1 MERTRT
7 VAIIG
12 LGLIGGSLG
21 LALKRH
27 HLIGGERRYEVIGYD
42 QSQERR
48 VQAVQRG
55 AIDQAS
61 SNLAGA
67 VQHAEVILLATPVL
81 AIRQVFGDLAPLLHA
96 GALVSDTAS
105 TKAQVM
111 RWAAELLP
119 PSARFIGGHPMAG
132 STGSLEEARPD
143 LFNGATYCLV
153 LPDAA
158 DQSVPEALSQIIEDI
173 GARPLLLDAAVH
185 DQAVAAISHL
195 PFLASSALVET
206 AAAAEPPIL
215 QVMSALA
222 SSGFR
227 DTTRLATG
235 DPTMYHDILLTNRE
249 AILSWLEMYLARLE
263 ELRNLLHTSQGV
275 ENARLKQLFQEARRH
290 RDILIDAKTHTKSLD
305 RSKEDT
311 V

>member
-1 MERTRT
+1 MQT

-27 HLIGGERRYEVIGYD
+27 NETCGKHRYHVIGYD

-48 VQAVQRG
+48 EQARQRG

-61 SNLAGA
+61 PSLAEA
-67 VQHAEVILLATPVL
+67 IQQADVIVLATPAL
-81 AIRQVFGDLAPLLHA
+81 AIRQVLSDLAPLLRQ
-96 GALVSDTAS
+96 GALLSDTAS

-119 PSARFIGGHPMAG
+119 PHARFIGGHPMAG
-132 STGSLEEARPD
+132 GTGSLEESRLD
-143 LFNGATYCLV
+143 LFTGATYCLV
-153 LPDAA
+153 LPDETA
-158 DQSVPEALSQIIEDI
+158 QSVPDVLSQMIADV
-173 GARPLLLDAAVH
+173 GANPLLLDAASH

-195 PFLASSALVET
+195 PFLTASALVET
-206 AAAAEPPIL
+206 LAFADAEAL
-215 QVMSALA
+215 QIMSALA

-227 DTTRLATG
+227 DTTRLAAG
-235 DPTMYHDILLTNRE
+235 DPTMYHDIALTNRE
-249 AILSWLEMYLARLE
+249 AILPRLE
-263 ELRNLLHTSQGV
+263 AYITQLQTLCDLLQTSPQGQ
-275 ENARLKQLFQEARRH
+275 NARLKAFFTHARRN
-290 RDILIDAKTHTKSLD
+290 RDVLLSAKTHKKTLD
-305 RSKEDT
+305 TNEEDT

>member
-1 MERTRT
+1 MQT

-27 HLIGGERRYEVIGYD
+27 NETSSERCYQVIGYD
-42 QSQERR
+42 QSQERCE
-48 VQAVQRG
+48 QARQHG

-61 SNLAGA
+61 PSLAETIQQA
-67 VQHAEVILLATPVL
+67 DVILLATPAL
-81 AIRQVFGDLAPLLHA
+81 AIRQVLSDLAPLLRE
-96 GALVSDTAS
+96 GALLTDTAS

-111 RWAAELLP
+111 RWAAELVP
-119 PSARFIGGHPMAG
+119 PHARFIGGHPMAG
-132 STGSLEEARPD
+132 GTGSLEEARPN
-143 LFNGATYCLV
+143 LFTGATYCLV
-153 LPDAA
+153 LPDETA
-158 DQSVPEALSQIIEDI
+158 QSVPGVLSQMVADV
-173 GARPLLLDAAVH
+173 GANPLLLDAASH

-195 PFLASSALVET
+195 PFLAASALVET
-206 AAAAEPPIL
+206 LTTADEQAL

-235 DPTMYHDILLTNRE
+235 DPTMYHDIALTNRQ
-249 AILSWLEMYLARLE
+249 AILPWLEAYITQLQT
-263 ELRNLLHTSQGV
+263 LRNLLQTSQ
-275 ENARLKQLFQEARRH
+275 EDEDRRLKRLFSDARKN
-290 RDILIDAKTHTKSLD
+290 RDVLLSGKIHKKNLD
-305 RSKEDT
+305 RGKTDT

>member
-1 MERTRT
+1 MQT

-27 HLIGGERRYEVIGYD
+27 NEASDKHQYQVIGYD
-42 QSQERR
+42 QRQERR
-48 VQAVQRG
+48 EQAGKRG

-61 SNLAGA
+61 LSLAEA
-67 VQHAEVILLATPVL
+67 VQQADVILLATPAL
-81 AIRQVFGDLAPLLHA
+81 AIRQVLSNLAPLLRE
-96 GALVSDTAS
+96 GALLSDTAS
-105 TKAQVM
+105 TKSQVM
-111 RWAAELLP
+111 RWAAELVP
-119 PSARFIGGHPMAG
+119 PHARFIGGHPMAG

-143 LFNGATYCLV
+143 LFTEATYCLV
-153 LPDAA
+153 LPDETA
-158 DQSVPEALSQIIEDI
+158 QNVPDVLSQMILDV
-173 GARPLLLDAAVH
+173 GASPLLLDAASH

-195 PFLASSALVET
+195 PFLAASALVET
-206 AAAAEPPIL
+206 LASADDEAL

-235 DPTMYHDILLTNRE
+235 DPTMYHDIALTNRE
-249 AILSWLEMYLARLE
+249 ATLPRLE
-263 ELRNLLHTSQGV
+263 AYITQLQILRNLLQTSP
-275 ENARLKQLFQEARRH
+275 ESEDARLKAFFHAARH
-290 RDILIDAKTHTKSLD
+290 QRDFLLSGKTHRKTLD
-305 RSKEDT
+305 RNEKDT

>member
-7 VAIIG
+7 IAIIG

-27 HLIGGERRYEVIGYD
+27 NLIGGERRYEVIGYD
-42 QSQERR
+42 QSQARR
-48 VQAVQRG
+48 AQAEQRG
-55 AIDQAS
+55 VVDQAS
-61 SNLAGA
+61 SSLAGA
-67 VQHAEVILLATPVL
+67 VQHADVILIATPVL
-81 AIRQVFGDLAPLLHA
+81 AIRQVFSDLAPLLGA

-119 PSARFIGGHPMAG
+119 PSVRFIGGHPMAG
-132 STGSLEEARPD
+132 STGSLEEARAD
-143 LFNGATYCLV
+143 LFSGATYCLV
-153 LPDAA
+153 LPDAT
-158 DQSVPEALSQIIEDI
+158 DQTVLDALSQIIADI
-173 GARPLLLDAAVH
+173 GARPMLLDAAAH

-206 AAAAEPPIL
+206 AAASEPSLL

-263 ELRNLLHTSQGV
+263 ELRNLLQTSQGV
-275 ENARLKQLFQEARRH
+275 EDARLKQFFQEARRH
-290 RDILIDAKTHTKSLD
+290 RDLLMDAKTHKKTLD
-305 RSKEDT
+305 THKEDT